1 MPFWVK
7 VLICVL
13 VIPALGAVGGIVT
26 SSNIAGWYEGLQ
38 KPAGTPPNWVFGPVW
53 TLLYVLI
60 GISLALIWD
69 RAPSGPA
76 KNRALVI
83 FAAQMVL
90 NLVWTPVFF
99 GAHLVL
105 AALVIIALLWFAILM
120 TILAFRKLDRTAAW
134 LLVPYLIWVSYASY
148 LNAGILWLNR

>member
-69 RAPSGPA
+69 RAPSGPT
-76 KNRALVI
+76 KNQALVI
-83 FAAQMVL
+83 FAVQMVL

-120 TILAFRKLDRTAAW
+120 TILAFRKLNRTAAW

>member
-105 AALVIIALLWFAILM
+105 AALVIIALLWIAILM

>member
-26 SSNIAGWYEGLQ
+26 SQNIAGWYELLE
-38 KPAGTPPNWVFGPVW
+38 KPPGTPPNWVFGPVW

-60 GISLALIWD
+60 GISLALVWD
-69 RAPSGPA
+69 RAPSGTA

-83 FAAQMVL
+83 FAVQMVL

-99 GAHLVL
+99 GAYLVL
-105 AALVIIALLWFAILM
+105 AALVIIALLWIAILM
-120 TILAFRKLDRTAAW
+120 TILAFLKLNRTAAW

-148 LNAGILWLNR
+148 LNAGIFWLNR